1 MLQCSTSVSL
11 LNIFSLNL
19 IPTVKLWKWKAVACH
34 FRLQDEK
41 EKWVGA
47 EFQWWWWECEPI
59 LLGEEIVCISYDCI
73 QLQVRENPPKRGLNK
88 ELVQC
93 LKVIM
98 EDPGSFYLTALLV
111 WPQSSWWHGSCSPAD
126 ILPMFQERKK
136 GRKKGQM
143 HESVLFWKAVLEAP
157 SSDFCP
163 GRVTWSRLAAR
174 ESGKET
180 ISVGHIASLNKIRV
194 LSLRRAQKMAIG

>member
-1 MLQCSTSVSL
+1 M
-11 LNIFSLNL
+11 
-19 IPTVKLWKWKAVACH
+19 
-34 FRLQDEK
+34 
-41 EKWVGA
+41 
-47 EFQWWWWECEPI
+47 
-59 LLGEEIVCISYDCI
+59 GEEIVCISYDCI

-143 HESVLFWKAVLEAP
+143 HESVLF
-157 SSDFCP
+157 
-163 GRVTWSRLAAR
+163 
-174 ESGKET
+174 
-180 ISVGHIASLNKIRV
+180 
-194 LSLRRAQKMAIG
+194 